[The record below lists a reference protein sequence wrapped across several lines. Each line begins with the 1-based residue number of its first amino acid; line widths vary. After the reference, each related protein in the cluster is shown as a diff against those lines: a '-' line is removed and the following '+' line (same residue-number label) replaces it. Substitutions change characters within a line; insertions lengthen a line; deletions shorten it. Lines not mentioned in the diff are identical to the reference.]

1 MAVGDEAQVGVRS
14 YAAIGREAT
23 LGTYASATS
32 AVAFQS
38 CTFRTTFETMKLDQ
52 IATGQRGYARRVQMG
67 KNVGGT
73 LEQYVHPQE
82 SVLLIANALQG
93 ALVSTALTSA
103 SDHSIAAGNL
113 NTSTAIIGLSA
124 NLRKGDTLTF
134 RYLGGRVN
142 TMRMSAEIGQP
153 VKVSYDMVFIDSTQ
167 LTDDI
172 SAILSISSILPLTYV
187 DGAFRYSSTEA
198 LAATTTAAERI
209 QGFELVVNNNIKS
222 DKDARELGRVT
233 PRVLPSG
240 RRDIEF
246 KIFQR
251 WDTTTTFNRMVQ
263 ATAGSVDLLFVGQSL
278 TAEFSYQMTV
288 RMPNVR
294 YNEADP
300 AIGRPDEVL
309 SMEIPMDVLIDSP
322 GTSTG
327 REIGFTIRNNV
338 TAY

>member
-1 MAVGDEAQVGVRS
+1 MAVGDEAQVGIRS
-14 YAAIGREAT
+14 YAALARETT
-23 LGTYASATS
+23 LGTYLSATS
-32 AVAFQS
+32 AVVFQS
-38 CTFRTTFETMKLDQ
+38 CSFRTTFETMKLDQ
-52 IATGQRGYARRVQMG
+52 IGTGQRGYARRVQMG

-73 LEQYVHPQE
+73 FEQYVHPQE
-82 SVLLIANALQG
+82 SVLLIASALQG
-93 ALVSTALTSA
+93 ALVSNSLTAA
-103 SDHSIAAGNL
+103 ADHSIASGNL
-113 NTSTAIIGLSA
+113 NTTTAVMGLSF
-124 NLRKGDTLTF
+124 NVRKGDTLTF

-142 TMRMSAEIGQP
+142 QMRMSAEIGQP

-167 LTDDI
+167 QADDI
-172 SAILSISSILPLTYV
+172 ASILSVSSVLPLTYV
-187 DGAFRYSSTEA
+187 DGAYRYSSTEA

-209 QGFELVVNNNIKS
+209 QGFELVINNNIKS
-222 DKDARELGRVT
+222 DKDARELGRTT
-233 PRVLPSG
+233 PRVLPAG
-240 RRDIEF
+240 RREVEF

-263 ATAGSVDLLFVGQSL
+263 ATAGAVELFFDGQSM
-278 TAEFSYQMTV
+278 TAEYTYRMTV

-327 REIGFTIRNNV
+327 REIGFTIRNNQV
-338 TAY
+338 SY